1 MTQPEA
7 DLAIPMIAAAVGD
20 RYEVKRVIARG
31 GMAIVYLAEDRE
43 LGRQVAIKLLDPN
56 RLGSRELSAE
66 RFLREVRITAQLQ
79 HPNIIPLIDSGRVKG
94 LAYAVFP
101 YVEGESLRDLLLRQP
116 RVAMAD
122 ALLWAREIAEAL
134 EYAHRRGIVHR
145 DIKPENILLS
155 NGQAVISDFGV
166 AHARHLAVSEGVM
179 TAVGETLGTPAY
191 MSPEQIEADTV
202 DGRSDIYSLGCMLY
216 EMLAGRPPF
225 DESSVR
231 KVLNAHLKSEALP
244 LEATVA
250 DIPDRVS
257 QIVRRAMAKK
267 PANRFETAGA
277 MGLALRKVLG
287 EPPRHVTP
295 SAQQLEDAR
304 PRRPTPIWEQL
315 KPRGAGGWMVL
326 GTLALL
332 TVVLLMPKGMTPRG
346 RQATRSVASLA
357 VLAPE
362 AVPAGSVPPY
372 LSEGLAG
379 EIIGVLQ
386 RHAGVRVTPQ
396 ASSFALSGR
405 SLPLSLVG
413 DTLGVTNVL
422 TSVVSRGGDGY
433 STTVRLQRTSDGTVA
448 WQRTY
453 HFAEA
458 NLGTAARQIGAD
470 AAVELAGGAPL
481 PSAGTPDRS
490 AALTS
495 ALLQGRYWVAR
506 GTPEAMMRA
515 HEAFATAVQ
524 LDSTS
529 VEALAGLANARMR
542 AALYGYRG
550 AEDFYS
556 SMAEAIREARR
567 AHALDTSNQEAA
579 FVAARAE
586 RFAGAARDSVM
597 RLYEAIMAAS
607 PDLPDVLID
616 LGQLLGDAGLGD
628 SAVALARRAVQLN
641 PLSAATRHGAI
652 TVALRSRKYEVA
664 IEQARARLAQDPG
677 DLVALALEGLAL
689 SAAGRSAECVG
700 RAFGPW
706 LAAEATCLYA
716 AGRVTEAQQAADSL
730 RGILLRGDFV
740 TVHQF
745 TDLGTYYAWSGNSAE
760 ALRWIQRAADQTPML
775 IDWVL
780 SSGLYDKALAEPA
793 FRNGLQEIRK
803 GMQEKLRERLARA
816 G

>member
-7 DLAIPMIAAAVGD
+7 DLAIPMIAAALGD

-31 GMAIVYLAEDRE
+31 GMSIVYLAQDRE
-43 LGRQVAIKLLDPN
+43 LGRQVAIKLLDPS
-56 RLGSRELSAE
+56 RAGSQLLSVE

-116 RVAMAD
+116 RVALAD
-122 ALLWAREIAEAL
+122 ALLWTREIAEAL
-134 EYAHRRGIVHR
+134 EYAHQRGIVHR

-166 AHARHLAVSEGVM
+166 AYARHLAVAEGTM
-179 TAVGETLGTPAY
+179 TGVGETLGTPAY
-191 MSPEQIEADTV
+191 MSPEQIEAGKV

-216 EMLAGRPPF
+216 EMLAGHPPF
-225 DESSVR
+225 DEPSVR
-231 KVLNAHLKSEALP
+231 KVLNAHLRSEPLP
-244 LEATVA
+244 LEATIP
-250 DIPDRVS
+250 DIPDRAS

-267 PANRFETAGA
+267 PADRHETAGA
-277 MGLALRKVLG
+277 MALAIRKVLG
-287 EPPRHVTP
+287 EPPRHITP
-295 SAQQLEDAR
+295 STQQLEEAK
-304 PRRPTPIWEQL
+304 PRRFTPWEQL
-315 KPRGAGGWMVL
+315 KPRGAGGWL
-326 GTLALL
+326 LTGTLALL
-332 TVVLLMPKGMTPRG
+332 ALVFLLPRG
-346 RQATRSVASLA
+346 SRRPERGPTLATASLA

-362 AVPAGSVPPY
+362 VVPPGSVPAY

-379 EIIGVLQ
+379 EIIVALQ
-386 RHAGVRVTPQ
+386 GHGGMRVTPP

-405 SLPLSLVG
+405 SMPLSVVG
-413 DTLGVTNVL
+413 DTLGVANVL
-422 TSVVSRGGDGY
+422 TSVVSRGGEGY
-433 STTVRLQRTSDGTVA
+433 SATVRLQRTSDGTVA

-458 NLGTAARQIGAD
+458 TVSSAARQIGAD

-481 PSAGTPDRS
+481 PSSGRPDPS

-506 GTPEAMMRA
+506 GTPEAMARA
-515 HEAFATAVQ
+515 HDAFATAVH

-542 AALYGYRG
+542 AASYGYRST
-550 AEDFYS
+550 EDFYT
-556 SMAEAIREARR
+556 SMAEAIKEARR
-567 AHALDTSNQEAA
+567 ANALDSSNQEAA
-579 FVAARAE
+579 FVAARAA
-586 RFAGAARDSVM
+586 RFAGAPRDSVM
-597 RLYEAIMAAS
+597 RLYEAVLAMS

-616 LGQLLGDAGLGD
+616 MGQMLGDAGQGD

-652 TVALRSRKYEVA
+652 TVALRSRKYDVA

-716 AGRVTEAQQAADSL
+716 AGRVAEAQQAADSL
-730 RGILLRGDFV
+730 RGILLRGEFV

-745 TDLGTYYAWSGNSAE
+745 TDLGTYYAWSGNSGE

-780 SSGLYDKALAEPA
+780 SSGLYDKALADPS
-793 FRNGLQEIRK
+793 FRNGLEVIRK
-803 GMQEKLRERLARA
+803 GMRERLREKL
-816 G
+816 GG